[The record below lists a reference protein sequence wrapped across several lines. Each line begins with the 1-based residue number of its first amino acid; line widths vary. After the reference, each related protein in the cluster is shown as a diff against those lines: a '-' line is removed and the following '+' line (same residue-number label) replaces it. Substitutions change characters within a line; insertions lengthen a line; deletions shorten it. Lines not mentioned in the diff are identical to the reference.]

1 MNNLHRQLA
10 PISDAAWASIE
21 EEARRTFEQH
31 VAARRVVD
39 ITGPDGPEAASVGT
53 GHLAEIDPP
62 GGETGGISAWLRA
75 SQQLVHLRVP
85 FTVSRQDVDDVERG
99 AQDSDWQPVKDA
111 AKKIGFAEDRAV
123 FEGYPAAGITGVRES
138 SSNPALTL
146 PAEARDYPNVVSQA
160 VSSLRLAGVGGP
172 FSLLLSAGAYTMVSE
187 TSDHG
192 YPIREHLA
200 RVIDGDIIWAPAIDG
215 AFLLSARGGDY
226 ELHLGQD
233 LSIGYL
239 SHDAE
244 HVELYFQESLTFLA
258 YTAEASVAL
267 RAEPLSSARPGRL
280 PAIA

>member
-1 MNNLHRQLA
+1 MNNLHRELA

-21 EEARRTFEQH
+21 EEARRTFEQN

-39 ITGPDGPEAASVGT
+39 LTGPEGPGLASVGT
-53 GHLAEIDPP
+53 GHLSDIEAPADGVI
-62 GGETGGISAWLRA
+62 ARLRTA
-75 SQQLVHLRVP
+75 QPLVELRVP

-111 AKKIGFAEDRAV
+111 AKQIGFAEDRAV
-123 FEGYPAAGITGVRES
+123 FEGYPAAGIAGVRQS

-160 VSSLRLAGVGGP
+160 VTALRLAGVGGP
-172 FSLLLSAGAYTMVSE
+172 FSLLLSADAYTLVSE

-200 RVIDGDIIWAPAIDG
+200 RVIDGEIVWAPAIDG
-215 AFLLSARGGDY
+215 AFLLSARGGDF
-226 ELHLGQD
+226 ELRLGQD

-239 SHDAE
+239 SHDADT
-244 HVELYFQESLTFLA
+244 VRLYFQESLTFLV

-267 RAEPLSSARPGRL
+267 GAASRP
-280 PAIA
+280 